1 MGFHMGRVGKDGG
14 CCAVGLREHGRG
26 AGAGAVAVE
35 DRIGVVEQFGGY
47 AEEGV
52 ELAEPGQ
59 EPLPELCQVGNRR
72 RRPWPLPLTIDG

>member
-26 AGAGAVAVE
+26 AGTVAVE

-47 AEEGV
+47 AGEK
-52 ELAEPGQ
+52 A
-59 EPLPELCQVGNRR
+59 
-72 RRPWPLPLTIDG
+72 